1 MGCDVLKNT
10 ALFEEI
16 STYLVPIDCGH
27 TGMPCLVLPGQIF
40 FYFFLFFSR
49 EVRPLDFFKSGI
61 PYFLNV
67 GSIKTQTRP
76 MWTRSGPVTGRFL
89 FTLPLS
95 SCYIE
100 L

>member
-1 MGCDVLKNT
+1 M
-10 ALFEEI
+10 
-16 STYLVPIDCGH
+16 VPIDCGH
-27 TGMPCLVLPGQIF
+27 TGMPCLVLPDF
-40 FYFFLFFSR
+40 FFFPR
-49 EVRPLDFFKSGI
+49 EVRNLDFLKSGI
-61 PYFLNV
+61 PCFVNV